1 MDTTTL
7 KLLSKE
13 YPTIKEA
20 AAEIV
25 NLNAIL
31 TLPKGTEYFFS
42 DLHGEYEAFS
52 QLLRSASGNIRDKID
67 QIFGNSVQERER
79 AKLAELI
86 CDPGRIIKRVAKDE
100 GYKEWFRV
108 SVYRL
113 VEVIKAISEK
123 YTRSK
128 VRKKAPEEFAYI
140 IDELLH
146 VEYENKSLYYNSIID
161 SIFNTGM
168 SEDFIVGVCLMIQRL
183 AVDSLHIIGDIYDKG
198 PHADRLMDELMTFDD
213 VDIQWGNHDV
223 LWMGAAC
230 GNLVCVAQAV
240 CNSIRYN
247 SFDFLEDGY
256 GINLR
261 ALSVFAEKIYADDP
275 CTQFMPK
282 TFDENKYD
290 PVDSHLAAKMFKSM
304 MIILFKE
311 EGKLYKKHPEY
322 GLKDRIVL
330 ERIDYEAGKI
340 ELEGKWYE
348 LKDKNFPT
356 IDPAD
361 PLRLTDEEEE
371 LMEVI
376 CSSFRHS
383 DKLQRHV
390 KFLYTKGSMYCCT
403 NGNLLYHG
411 CIPLNEDGSLWHYVN
426 GPMMYG
432 GKAYLDL
439 INEAIKGAIVASKH
453 PANENP
459 FRDFMW
465 YLWCGPCSPLFGKS
479 KMSTFEQYFISDKTT
494 HKEVRNPYY
503 DWLENTEVCDMILE
517 DFGLQGENSHI
528 INGHVPV
535 KAGEN
540 PVKAG
545 GKLFII
551 DGGISKA
558 YHTST
563 GIGGYT
569 LIYSSNNLLLAE
581 HKPFVDSSTFL
592 SPKVT
597 VVKHMAN
604 RVLVGDIDKGKELK
618 EDILL
623 LERLIDAYRSGRL
636 KEKY

>member
-261 ALSVFAEKIYADDP
+261 ALSVFAEKIYAEDP

-453 PANENP
+453 PANENS

-465 YLWCGPCSPLFGKS
+465 YLWCGPRSPLFGKS